1 MASPLSF
8 SSTYL
13 VKGLFTLPLEEVTFK
28 KKIPIGILKFSRQN
42 VVLSKQLSRE
52 KDVLSALEALDEM
65 KNNGI
70 LAESQDLIEL
80 MKDVVDM
87 NFLEAGERIH
97 EYIQR
102 NSSDFDVTVFNKLI
116 EMYFILGKTRSAY
129 QVFDKMLLRNLDSW
143 NKMITGLVENGEGE
157 VALQVFS
164 RLIKDG
170 IKPND
175 NTFLGVLKACEY
187 LGDLGKGQEYFE
199 SMSRI
204 YGICP
209 SLEHYL
215 SFLNLHR
222 KYKTISEI
230 REYFL
235 SQLSCKPNTKVWG
248 ILENHLRTEAKDQMS
263 RKPGLKLN
271 KNRRIDENP
280 ESNRKSSPPGKEKAY
295 EKLRLLSKEAKKAGY
310 VPDTRYVLHDLDE
323 EAKEKALLYHS
334 ERLAIAYGL
343 ISTPA
348 GTTLRVIKNLR
359 ICGDCHNFI
368 KILSSFE
375 KRDFVVR
382 DNKRFH
388 HFKDGKCSCGDFW

>member
-8 SSTYL
+8 SSKHL
-13 VKGLFTLPLEEVTFK
+13 VKGLFTFPLEKVTFK
-28 KKIPIGILKFSRQN
+28 KKIPIGILKFSQQN

-80 MKDVVDM
+80 MKEVVDM

-143 NKMITGLVENGEGE
+143 NKMITGLAENGEGE

-199 SMSRI
+199 SMSKI

-222 KYKTISEI
+222 KYKTISQI

-235 SQLSCKPNTKVWG
+235 TQLSYKPNTKVWG

-280 ESNRKSSPPGKEKAY
+280 ESNRKSAPPGKEKAY
-295 EKLRLLSKEAKKAGY
+295 EKLS
-310 VPDTRYVLHDLDE
+310 TSLDGGPNM
-323 EAKEKALLYHS
+323 LN
-334 ERLAIAYGL
+334 
-343 ISTPA
+343 STCNE
-348 GTTLRVIKNLR
+348 V
-359 ICGDCHNFI
+359 
-368 KILSSFE
+368 E
-375 KRDFVVR
+375 
-382 DNKRFH
+382 
-388 HFKDGKCSCGDFW
+388 